1 MKKER
6 LFLITKLQPLQNTKM
21 LRKVHYMKLQEHQD
35 DYRALRKVA
44 QISHWSSNTHQA
56 FHLKFWSSNSLLL
69 FTLFCDISFAS
80 KLTPEWVLPSN
91 YPKE

>member
-44 QISHWSSNTHQA
+44 QISH
-56 FHLKFWSSNSLLL
+56 
-69 FTLFCDISFAS
+69 
-80 KLTPEWVLPSN
+80 
-91 YPKE
+91 